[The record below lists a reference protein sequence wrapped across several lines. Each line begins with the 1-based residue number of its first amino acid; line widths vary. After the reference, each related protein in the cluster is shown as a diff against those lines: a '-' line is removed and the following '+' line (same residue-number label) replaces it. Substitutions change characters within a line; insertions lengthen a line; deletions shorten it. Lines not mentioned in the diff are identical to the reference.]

1 MTHLAIIIV
10 AFNARD
16 DLAETLESLTSA
28 PPRTPHEIVVVDN
41 ASTDGAGAL
50 ARDRFPHVR
59 VIDAGGNLG
68 FAKANNLGIRATDA
82 DTLLL
87 LNPDT
92 RVPAGAIDR
101 LVERL
106 AQLPRAAI
114 LAPRIVDADGRAELS
129 IGGPVNPW
137 REGARKALLALDARG
152 SGAARRWIERQT
164 VRERHVHWVTGAC
177 LLVHRSDAEAAGLFD
192 ERYFLYMEDVD
203 FCAAVRARGRHVVF
217 SPVAEIIHRRGRS
230 GKGAE
235 GRTRHAWDRSHLAF
249 YRKHLPMWA
258 PVLERYLRWT
268 GRSA

>member
-1 MTHLAIIIV
+1 MTRLAIVIV

-16 DLAETLESLTSA
+16 DLAQTLESLTSA

-41 ASTDGAGAL
+41 ASTDGAASL
-50 ARDRFPHVR
+50 VRDQFPQVR
-59 VIDAGGNLG
+59 VIDAGQNVG

-82 DTLLL
+82 DALLL

-92 RVPAGAIDR
+92 LVPAGAIDR
-101 LVERL
+101 LVARL
-106 AQLPRAAI
+106 AHLPHAAI
-114 LAPRIVDADGRAELS
+114 LGPRIVDADGHAELS

-137 REGARKALLALDARG
+137 REGVRKTLLALKARG
-152 SGAARRWIERQT
+152 SGVARRWIERQT
-164 VRERHVHWVTGAC
+164 VREREVYWVTGAC
-177 LLVHRSDAEAAGLFD
+177 LLVRRSDAEAAGLFD

-217 SPVAEIIHRRGRS
+217 SPVAEIVHRRGRS
-230 GKGAE
+230 GVGAE
-235 GRTRHAWDRSHLAF
+235 GPTRDAWNRSHLAF

-268 GRSA
+268 GRSV